1 VTVEPAAED
10 DAVVIISDATGS
22 VGEELQLTVSVK
34 NNPGFLAAAFELDY
48 DSNVLEL
55 VKAENM
61 SNLKTF
67 SVSGNTLRLGGI
79 NETADETAEG
89 AIVQLTFKVLEISEE
104 GTDVAL
110 TYKPADMYN
119 YDMENVCFV
128 VNNGV
133 IVAGDYQLGD
143 VNDDGSVDIKDVTI
157 LRRHLAKWA
166 GYEKIVKLAADV
178 NGDGVINSKDVTILR
193 RYLAGW
199 EGVTLG

>member
-1 VTVEPAAED
+1 M
-10 DAVVIISDATGS
+10 I
-22 VGEELQLTVSVK
+22 
-34 NNPGFLAAAFELDY
+34 
-48 DSNVLEL
+48 
-55 VKAENM
+55 
-61 SNLKTF
+61 
-67 SVSGNTLRLGGI
+67 R
-79 NETADETAEG
+79 
-89 AIVQLTFKVLEISEE
+89 LTFQVLATCEE
-104 GTDVAL
+104 GTAVTL
-110 TYKPADMYN
+110 TYQPADLYN
-119 YDMENVCFV
+119 YDMEAVTFAI
-128 VNNGV
+128 NNGV

>member
-1 VTVEPAAED
+1 M
-10 DAVVIISDATGS
+10 IISDATGS

-34 NNPGFLAAAFELDY
+34 NNPGFLAAAFELGY
-48 DSNVLEL
+48 DDKVLEL
-55 VKAENM
+55 VKAENL
-61 SNLKTF
+61 SGLKTF
-67 SVSGNTLRLGGI
+67 SVSGNTVRLGGI
-79 NETADETAEG
+79 NETANETAEG
-89 AIVQLTFKVLEISEE
+89 NMIRLTFQVLATCEE
-104 GTDVAL
+104 GTAVTL
-110 TYKPADMYN
+110 TYQPADLYN
-119 YDMENVCFV
+119 YDMEAVTFAI
-128 VNNGV
+128 NNGV

-178 NGDGVINSKDVTILR
+178 NGDGVINSKDVSILR

>member
-1 VTVEPAAED
+1 
-10 DAVVIISDATGS
+10 
-22 VGEELQLTVSVK
+22 
-34 NNPGFLAAAFELDY
+34 
-48 DSNVLEL
+48 
-55 VKAENM
+55 M
-61 SNLKTF
+61 TF
-67 SVSGNTLRLGGI
+67 
-79 NETADETAEG
+79 
-89 AIVQLTFKVLEISEE
+89 AI
-104 GTDVAL
+104 
-110 TYKPADMYN
+110 
-119 YDMENVCFV
+119 
-128 VNNGV
+128 NNGV